1 MMYNNV
7 LVPVTV
13 HFNILIFTVF
23 KLFLITLHP
32 PIHLLRRGVLNN
44 AAFIRKLVV
53 NSMVKLLQN
62 FLRYKYNCLIYSHI
76 LNQAGLEELSV
87 I

>member
-1 MMYNNV
+1 MVYNNV
-7 LVPVTV
+7 FVLVTV

-32 PIHLLRRGVLNN
+32 PIHLLRRDVLNN
-44 AAFIRKLVV
+44 AAFIREPVV

-62 FLRYKYNCLIYSHI
+62 FSRYKYNCLIYSHI
-76 LNQAGLEELSV
+76 LNPAGLRELSV
-87 I
+87 N

>member
-1 MMYNNV
+1 MYNNV

-32 PIHLLRRGVLNN
+32 PIHLLRRERLFYPISFNVLLIRLPISQFYIVIRI
-44 AAFIRKLVV
+44 AFAI
-53 NSMVKLLQN
+53 
-62 FLRYKYNCLIYSHI
+62 
-76 LNQAGLEELSV
+76 
-87 I
+87 